1 MTGKLDFYFCPY
13 GQKYLGLNKCLGNK
27 IRCGGKERD
36 GAG

>member
-13 GQKYLGLNKCLGNK
+13 EQYLGLNKCLGNK